1 MSPREE
7 LSEARRT
14 QILRA
19 AVGVIGERGVCDTR
33 ISDIAARAGTSSALV
48 LYYFETKDRLLAEA
62 LAFSEDRF
70 YEETAAELATI
81 ESARDRLVRLIE
93 LSCSADTAEEH
104 WVDEWVLWLDMW
116 ARSPRDPDVGRN
128 REAMDRRWR
137 DQIADIVRAGQ
148 ARGEFGPVDP
158 DDFALRLSALNDGL
172 VIQVVLG
179 DPAVSPSRMTE
190 ICLRM
195 AAGELGFEV
204 PARPSQRPSKPA
216 RPDAP
221 AAKARTA

>member
-1 MSPREE
+1 MSPRDE

-14 QILRA
+14 QILHA
-19 AVGVIGERGVCDTR
+19 AVEVIGERGLCDTR
-33 ISDIAARAGTSSALV
+33 ISDIAARAGTSSALI
-48 LYYFETKDRLLAEA
+48 LYYFQTKDRLLAEA

-70 YEETAAELATI
+70 YEETTAELAEI
-81 ESARDRLVRLIE
+81 EGAKERLVRLIE
-93 LSCSADTAEEH
+93 LSCFADTAEEH

-116 ARSPRDPDVGRN
+116 ARSPRDPDVAKN

-137 DQIADIVRAGQ
+137 DQIADIVRDGQ
-148 ARGEFGPVDP
+148 ARGEFGATDA

-179 DPAVSPSRMTE
+179 DPAVNPSRMTE

-195 AAGELGFEV
+195 AGDELGFDV
-204 PARPSQRPSKPA
+204 PERPPQRAAAARPSASR
-216 RPDAP
+216 
-221 AAKARTA
+221 AKARTA